1 MVGVPEIVRASALKP
16 SPAGKA
22 GVKVAAHHC
31 HHWLLAGCVVIV
43 VLTVWGLVGNVC
55 ALREAWGSV
64 SHCRRINGDGERQTV
79 GIAAC
84 HVGIAIHDCVGVGL
98 HTSGHGWR
106 ARDSTGIGIKAESS
120 RQGWGQGVSQRTIA
134 TTGFWQG
141 ERGNRGVNGV
151 GLVGNVL
158 RPARS
163 LGQCQPLPPH

>member
-1 MVGVPEIVRASALKP
+1 M
-16 SPAGKA
+16 
-22 GVKVAAHHC
+22 
-31 HHWLLAGCVVIV
+31 
-43 VLTVWGLVGNVC
+43 GLVGNVC

-64 SHCRRINGDGERQTV
+64 SHCRRIDGDGERQTV

-151 GLVGNVL
+151 GLVGNVCAL
-158 RPARS
+158 REAWGSVSHCRRIDGDGDAGGTRAS
-163 LGQCQPLPPH
+163 GIG